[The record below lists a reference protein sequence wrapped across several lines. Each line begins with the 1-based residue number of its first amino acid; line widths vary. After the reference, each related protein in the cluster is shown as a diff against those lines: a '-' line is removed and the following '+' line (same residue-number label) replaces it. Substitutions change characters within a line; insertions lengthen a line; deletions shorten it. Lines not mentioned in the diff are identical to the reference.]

1 MYRGAHDRQRRPAVY
16 VSSQP
21 VGQPSTVTD
30 MRTLEHRDR
39 DGYLVAGV
47 LMLMT
52 VAAIAGD
59 ALNVTAWL
67 AHLLSLLPRVV

>member
-1 MYRGAHDRQRRPAVY
+1 
-16 VSSQP
+16 
-21 VGQPSTVTD
+21 